1 MKIKKNKKNIK
12 TLIQDIYGL
21 IDTGTVELNT
31 DNIDQFLDTIKFEV
45 TRFLEP
51 YEGERK
57 TLRLSAVGREDRK
70 LWYEINDPIKRKEE
84 PQQRMRF
91 FYGNLIEALLLF
103 LAQESG
109 HNVTDQQKEVK
120 LEGIT
125 GHIDA
130 VIDGVLVDVKSA
142 SDYGFK
148 KFKEGAILHDD
159 PFGYIGQISSY
170 MEALGLDTGAFFAFN
185 KNSAELTLL
194 EIDDMMTINASE
206 RIKHLK
212 KILKE
217 DIPEKCYDPV
227 PYGSSGNMVLS
238 KNCSFCRYKDKCW
251 EDANGGRG
259 LRAFKYSQSIKHFTK
274 IVVEPKV
281 DEIW

>member
-1 MKIKKNKKNIK
+1 
-12 TLIQDIYGL
+12 
-21 IDTGTVELNT
+21 
-31 DNIDQFLDTIKFEV
+31 
-45 TRFLEP
+45 
-51 YEGERK
+51 
-57 TLRLSAVGREDRK
+57 
-70 LWYEINDPIKRKEE
+70 
-84 PQQRMRF
+84 
-91 FYGNLIEALLLF
+91 
-103 LAQESG
+103 
-109 HNVTDQQKEVK
+109 
-120 LEGIT
+120 
-125 GHIDA
+125 
-130 VIDGVLVDVKSA
+130 
-142 SDYGFK
+142 
-148 KFKEGAILHDD
+148 
-159 PFGYIGQISSY
+159 